1 VVGTLA
7 NALLAQLREPNGV
20 EHHRIMKPSSWN
32 KQLGWS
38 RCWNAQRAEG
48 GQDQNPS
55 WQQTGLDA
63 SYHICV
69 SLEVRGEVF
78 LLTSPFIGPLT
89 APLPHRQVQCEITL
103 TSTAA
108 YASRPGLLGCGP
120 DPAYETAIG
129 TTASA
134 FNPDVQLSRIR
145 VSASRFGILDSAYR
159 HRAAL
164 LGEGASGNPE

>member
-1 VVGTLA
+1 MPPRITQKSCRPRVSHRIVVGTLA

-78 LLTSPFIGPLT
+78 LLTSPFIGLLT
-89 APLPHRQVQCEITL
+89 HYQARTEALYESIE
-103 TSTAA
+103 
-108 YASRPGLLGCGP
+108 
-120 DPAYETAIG
+120 DPMSVMAM
-129 TTASA
+129 
-134 FNPDVQLSRIR
+134 
-145 VSASRFGILDSAYR
+145 
-159 HRAAL
+159 
-164 LGEGASGNPE
+164 

>member
-1 VVGTLA
+1 
-7 NALLAQLREPNGV
+7 
-20 EHHRIMKPSSWN
+20 MKPSSWN

-78 LLTSPFIGPLT
+78 LLTSPFIGLLT
-89 APLPHRQVQCEITL
+89 HYQARTEALYESIE
-103 TSTAA
+103 
-108 YASRPGLLGCGP
+108 
-120 DPAYETAIG
+120 DPMSVMAM
-129 TTASA
+129 
-134 FNPDVQLSRIR
+134 
-145 VSASRFGILDSAYR
+145 
-159 HRAAL
+159 
-164 LGEGASGNPE
+164 

>member
-1 VVGTLA
+1 MPPRITQKSCRPRVSHRIVVGTLA

-78 LLTSPFIGPLT
+78 LLTSPFIGQLT
-89 APLPHRQVQCEITL
+89 GLVFSTCAPKRAIKFSQALVCITGSL
-103 TSTAA
+103 
-108 YASRPGLLGCGP
+108 Y
-120 DPAYETAIG
+120 
-129 TTASA
+129 
-134 FNPDVQLSRIR
+134 
-145 VSASRFGILDSAYR
+145 
-159 HRAAL
+159 L
-164 LGEGASGNPE
+164 LGEIKVIMKTAEPLVLSSEF

>member
-1 VVGTLA
+1 MVGTLA

-78 LLTSPFIGPLT
+78 LLTSPFIGLLT
-89 APLPHRQVQCEITL
+89 HYQARTEALYESIE
-103 TSTAA
+103 
-108 YASRPGLLGCGP
+108 
-120 DPAYETAIG
+120 DPMSVMAM
-129 TTASA
+129 
-134 FNPDVQLSRIR
+134 
-145 VSASRFGILDSAYR
+145 
-159 HRAAL
+159 
-164 LGEGASGNPE
+164 

>member
-1 VVGTLA
+1 MPPRITQKSCRPRVSHRIVVGTLA

-78 LLTSPFIGPLT
+78 LLTSPFIGLLT
-89 APLPHRQVQCEITL
+89 ETL
-103 TSTAA
+103 
-108 YASRPGLLGCGP
+108 LL
-120 DPAYETAIG
+120 
-129 TTASA
+129 A
-134 FNPDVQLSRIR
+134 FAGGAVGMALGVFGARIL
-145 VSASRFGILDSAYR
+145 VSFFS
-159 HRAAL
+159 
-164 LGEGASGNPE
+164 